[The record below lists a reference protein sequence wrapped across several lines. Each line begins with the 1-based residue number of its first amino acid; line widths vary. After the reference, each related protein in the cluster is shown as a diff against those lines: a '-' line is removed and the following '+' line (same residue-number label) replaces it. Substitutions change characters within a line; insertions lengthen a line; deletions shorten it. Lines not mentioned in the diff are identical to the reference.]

1 MAQDIGEGR
10 ILLTYAELGSP
21 VRKGRYSVDGVGTVF
36 FDDAD
41 LHYAESVSDAA
52 FYVKRAKALGP
63 DAFVVVSRVHSA

>member
-1 MAQDIGEGR
+1 MPQDVGEGR

-21 VRKGRYSVDGVGTVF
+21 VRKGRYQVDGVGTVF

-63 DAFVVVSRVHSA
+63 DAFVVVGRVHSA